1 MEAKKLVSALEKL
14 IAEFADKLL
23 LNISWNGKL
32 PVVENV
38 EGEFFEE
45 KIIEFL
51 TKVNLK
57 LISLEVTSRKINFPK
72 LITNFKERGSFAKL
86 LKNDLEDGFWEELA
100 FKQKVKKEILALH
113 FLILRRKM
121 LRELNNLSLIDKSN
135 HQSCPICGTAPG
147 FAAITPAGERI
158 LFCLECHHEWHYYR
172 LGCPKCG
179 NKFHEDFLEIH
190 LDGKEE
196 TPYFG
201 EVCKKC
207 GSYLKTKKLKKDEE
221 KINPNL
227 EDVESL
233 FLDYLIPKKINY

>member
-1 MEAKKLVSALEKL
+1 MDAKKLVSTMEKL
-14 IAEFADKLL
+14 IAGFDEKLL

-32 PVVENV
+32 PVTDNV
-38 EGEFFEE
+38 EVEFNEE
-45 KIIEFL
+45 KIMEFL
-51 TKVNLK
+51 KRVNLELISLK
-57 LISLEVTSRKINFPK
+57 LINRKINFPG
-72 LITNFKERGSFAKL
+72 LITNFKDKGSFLKL
-86 LKNDLEDGFWEELA
+86 LKDNLEEGFWEQFAL
-100 FKQKVKKEILALH
+100 KQKVKKEILALH

-121 LRELNNLSLIDKSN
+121 LRELSNAIQNNQSN
-135 HQSCPICGTAPG
+135 HQNCPTCGTLPG
-147 FAAITPAGERI
+147 FAAITPTGERI
-158 LFCLECHHEWHYYR
+158 LFCLECQTQWRYYR

-179 NKFHEDFLEIH
+179 NKFHEDFIEIH
-190 LDGKEE
+190 PEGQEE

-207 GSYLKTKKLKKDEE
+207 GSYLKTKKLKSNEE